1 MATLKQLIDKAS
13 QLPKKEYKLWD
24 ENLLSAIGLD
34 IIHHNYDAPVNLT
47 TNHLKQ
53 WYCTDTFVGIDVIY
67 LNNHPVAITNQV
79 ARKCDVNIYFLSEES
94 KTSVKDYLLSL
105 YNKEEG
111 DYVDYLT
118 EDELN
123 EEMGDYFKIE
133 YSTEVLY
140 KTAWLYGEKVEITK
154 KPRNLN
160 NNFNLHSV
168 AIKREDGVEKWID
181 VRELDFEYCS
191 TEINK

>member
-1 MATLKQLIDKAS
+1 MATLKQLIEKAS
-13 QLPKKEYKLWD
+13 QLPKKEYELWD
-24 ENLLSAIGLD
+24 ENLLSALGLD
-34 IIHHNYDAPVNLT
+34 IIHHNYEKPVSLS

-53 WYCTDTFVGIDVIY
+53 WYCTDTWVGIDVIY
-67 LNNHPVAITNQV
+67 LNNHPVAITNQTS
-79 ARKCDVNIYFLSEES
+79 RKSSVNIYFLSEEDKS
-94 KTSVKDYLLSL
+94 SVKDYLISI
-105 YNKEEG
+105 YNNSQ
-111 DYVDYLT
+111 DYSDYLT

-133 YSTEVLY
+133 YSSEVLY

-168 AIKREDGVEKWID
+168 AIKHEDGVEKWID

>member
-13 QLPKKEYKLWD
+13 QLPKKEYELWD
-24 ENLLSAIGLD
+24 ENLLSALGLD
-34 IIHHNYDAPVNLT
+34 TIHHNYDDPVSLS

-53 WYCTDTFVGIDVIY
+53 WYCTDTWVGIDVIY
-67 LNNHPVAITNQV
+67 LNNHPVAITNQTS
-79 ARKCDVNIYFLSEES
+79 RKSSVNIYFLSEES
-94 KTSVKDYLLSL
+94 KNSVKGYLLSL
-105 YNKEEG
+105 YNKEEE

-133 YSTEVLY
+133 YASQVLY
-140 KTAWLYGEKVEITK
+140 KTAWLYGEKVEITQ

-160 NNFNLHSV
+160 NNFNLHIV
-168 AIKREDGVEKWID
+168 AIKREDGVEKWVD

>member
-13 QLPKKEYKLWD
+13 HLPKQEYKLWD
-24 ENLLSAIGLD
+24 ENLLSALGLD
-34 IIHHNYDAPVNLT
+34 IIHHNYDDPVNLT

-53 WYCTDTFVGIDVIY
+53 WYCTDTWVGIDVIY
-67 LNNHPVAITNQV
+67 LNNHPVAITNQTD
-79 ARKCDVNIYFLSEES
+79 RKCGVNIYFLSEEC
-94 KTSVKDYLLSL
+94 KNSVKDYLISI
-105 YNKEEG
+105 YNNPQ
-111 DYVDYLT
+111 DYTDYLT

-133 YSTEVLY
+133 YSSQVLY
-140 KTAWLYGEKVEITK
+140 KTAWLNGEQVEITQ
-154 KPRNLN
+154 KPRNFN
-160 NNFNLHSV
+160 NNFNLHAV

-191 TEINK
+191 AEINK